1 MGVEEQ
7 VRALVE
13 RALAELAEEGALP
26 GEVVGASFVVERPKR
41 PEHGD
46 LATNAA
52 LAVQKRATW
61 PRSWPTSSG
70 ARRGFVR
77 SSSPVRAF

>member
-7 VRALVE
+7 VRGVVAA
-13 RALAELAEEGALP
+13 ALAELSASGQLP
-26 GEVVGASFVVERPKR
+26 PAVVGAAFSVERPKR

-52 LAVQKRATW
+52 LAVQKVAGKP
-61 PRSWPTSSG
+61 PREIAALLADRLKAAPELQ
-70 ARRGFVR
+70 AV
-77 SSSPVRAF
+77 